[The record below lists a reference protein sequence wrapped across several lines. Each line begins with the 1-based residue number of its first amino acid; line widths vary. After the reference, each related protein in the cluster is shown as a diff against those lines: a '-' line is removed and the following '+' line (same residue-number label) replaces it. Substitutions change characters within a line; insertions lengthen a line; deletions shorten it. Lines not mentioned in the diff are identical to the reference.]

1 MAYYT
6 PEQVAKA
13 KEWDLLTCLQVFEPG
28 ELKKCGTNEY
38 CTRTHDSLKI
48 SNGKRNWHSRGIG
61 GRTALEYLIKI
72 RGLDFLGAMNVLCGQ
87 AAPPEPKQP
96 IPKKK
101 PVFILPAACRVPSRA
116 VAYLQSRGIDP
127 DVIGACIQARILY
140 ESCKYHNCVFVGRDK
155 AGKARS
161 AFLRG
166 TFGDFKQEA
175 AGSEKAFSFFLPAKD
190 PESRRLAVAEGAID
204 ALSLASLVKMGGDS
218 WQDCHY
224 LSLGGTAPAALL
236 QFLRDHPSVTESSLC
251 LDNDK
256 AGLEGIDRLTAAIR
270 KEPELS
276 GRIALI
282 YPNPPPKEYG
292 KDYNLYLTAQM
303 KQRKVQREKQ
313 APPKGAER

>member
-13 KEWDLLTCLQVFEPG
+13 KEWDLLTYLQVFEPG
-28 ELKKCGTNEY
+28 ELKKCGTKEY

-48 SNGKRNWHSRGIG
+48 SNGKWNWHSRGIG
-61 GRTALEYLIKI
+61 GRTALEYLIKV
-72 RGLDFLGAMNVLCGQ
+72 RRLEFLEAMNVLCGQ

-101 PVFILPAACRVPSRA
+101 PVFILPTACRVPSRA

-166 TFGDFKQEA
+166 TFGDFKQEV

-190 PESRRLAVAEGAID
+190 SESRRLAVAEGAID
-204 ALSLASLVKMGGDS
+204 ALSLASLVKMGGGP

-236 QFLRDHPSVTESSLC
+236 QFLRDHPSVTEISLC

-256 AGLEGIDRLTAAIR
+256 AGLEGIDRLTAAVR
-270 KEPELS
+270 KDPELS
-276 GRIALI
+276 GRIAFI

-292 KDYNLYLTAQM
+292 KDYNLYLTARM

>member
-28 ELKKCGTNEY
+28 ELKKCGDKRILHPYPRFPENLQREVELAQPGD
-38 CTRTHDSLKI
+38 RRAHRPGI
-48 SNGKRNWHSRGIG
+48 SYQDPGAGLFRGDE
-61 GRTALEYLIKI
+61 RPLRPRLP
-72 RGLDFLGAMNVLCGQ
+72 RRSQNSPFQ
-87 AAPPEPKQP
+87 RR
-96 IPKKK
+96 K

-140 ESCKYHNCVFVGRDK
+140 ESCKYHNCVFVGRAQSRQSPIRVP
-155 AGKARS
+155 AGDVWEILNRKQPEARKP
-161 AFLRG
+161 FL
-166 TFGDFKQEA
+166 
-175 AGSEKAFSFFLPAKD
+175 FSCRQRT
-190 PESRRLAVAEGAID
+190 RRATAWRWRKGAID

-236 QFLRDHPSVTESSLC
+236 QFLRDHPCVTEISLC

-282 YPNPPPKEYG
+282 YPNPAAK
-292 KDYNLYLTAQM
+292 
-303 KQRKVQREKQ
+303 RVREGLQ
-313 APPKGAER
+313 PVLDRTDEAAESPARETGPA

>member
-13 KEWDLLTCLQVFEPG
+13 KEWDLLTYLQVFEPG

-48 SNGKRNWHSRGIG
+48 SNGKWNWHSRGIG
-61 GRTALEYLIKI
+61 GRTALEYLIKV
-72 RGLDFLGAMNVLCGQ
+72 RRLEFLEAMNVLCGQ

-101 PVFILPAACRVPSRA
+101 PVFILPTACRVPSRA

-190 PESRRLAVAEGAID
+190 SESRRLAVAEGAID
-204 ALSLASLVKMGGDS
+204 ALSLASLVKMGGGP

-236 QFLRDHPSVTESSLC
+236 QFLRDHPSVTEISLC

-256 AGLEGIDRLTAAIR
+256 AGLEGIDRLTAAVR
-270 KEPELS
+270 KDPELS
-276 GRIALI
+276 GRIAFI

-292 KDYNLYLTAQM
+292 KDYNLYLTARM